1 MRQGNHAR
9 IVAPAMQNVA
19 SALSVATVPSAVAA
33 AAVRTATSLANP
45 VSRVPKVHL
54 PGKAAR
60 KRANRVAKVVVK
72 AVVKVVVKVAMIAAR
87 SATTVKMKVRPPM
100 FRQA

>member
-19 SALSVATVPSAVAA
+19 SAPSVATVPSAVAA
-33 AAVRTATSLANP
+33 AAVQTATSRANL
-45 VSRVPKVHL
+45 VSRVPKVH
-54 PGKAAR
+54 PPAKAVR
-60 KRANRVAKVVVK
+60 KNANRVGK
-72 AVVKVVVKVAMIAAR
+72 AVGKVVVKVAMIAAR

-100 FRQA
+100 FRQTP